1 MYRLQR
7 KGEQGKVKHSSLIT
21 LHPYTRELCHEFWRC
36 YVADFDMLEKSYIYD
51 EATTNRY
58 FDKMSAD
65 ESRRLFVIC
74 LEARAIGEIQL
85 KRIDFEKG
93 CATMSVHLANDTFK
107 NRGYGTEAE
116 QLIIAYA
123 FHELGL
129 HTLYADCVH
138 RNKRSAHVLEKV
150 GFTFTHEDDVLRY
163 YVLNA

>member
-1 MYRLQR
+1 ML
-7 KGEQGKVKHSSLIT
+7 KGETNPYLMGKLIT

-36 YVADFDMLEKSYIYD
+36 YVADFDMLDKSYVYD
-51 EATTNRY
+51 QATTNRY

-65 ESRRLFVIC
+65 ESRRLFAIC
-74 LEARAIGEIQL
+74 LEGRAIGEIQL

-123 FHELGL
+123 FHELGF

-150 GFTFTHEDDVLRY
+150 GFTFTNEDDVLRY
-163 YVLNA
+163 YVLKA